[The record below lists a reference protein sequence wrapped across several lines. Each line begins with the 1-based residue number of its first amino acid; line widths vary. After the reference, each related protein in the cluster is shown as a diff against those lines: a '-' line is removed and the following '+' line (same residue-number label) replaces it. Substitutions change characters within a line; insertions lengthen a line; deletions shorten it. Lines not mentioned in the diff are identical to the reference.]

1 MTTGPTNP
9 APAGAKKKILVIHGP
24 CLNLLGV
31 REPQVYGRTTLA
43 EIDADLQAEGTRL
56 GLEVECLQSNHEG
69 AIVDAILAARG
80 SASGIV
86 INAAAYTHYSIAIRE
101 AISAA
106 GLPAVEVHLSNIY
119 AREEFRHNSVIAPV
133 VRGQICGLG
142 PDGYILALD
151 WLARHI

>member
-1 MTTGPTNP
+1 MNE
-9 APAGAKKKILVIHGP
+9 KILVIHGP

-43 EIDADLQAEGTRL
+43 EIDAALREEGARL

-69 AIVDAILAARG
+69 VIVDAILAGRG
-80 SASGIV
+80 SAAGLI

-101 AISAA
+101 AISAS

-119 AREEFRHNSVIAPV
+119 AREEFRHKSVIAPV

-142 PDGYILALD
+142 PDGYVLALR
-151 WLARHI
+151 WLARYLSQN